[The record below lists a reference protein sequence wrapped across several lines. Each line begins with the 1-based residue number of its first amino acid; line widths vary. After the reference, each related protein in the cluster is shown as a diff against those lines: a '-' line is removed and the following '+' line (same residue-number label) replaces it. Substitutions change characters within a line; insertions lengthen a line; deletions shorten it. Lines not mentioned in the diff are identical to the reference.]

1 LASSTLQKR
10 HTVALRPHPKVKHHS
25 ELCARSRHHTLQG
38 PSRGSISDVAP
49 SPHPRRPTRASA
61 VSSTLQRYGL
71 ALLSVG
77 AAVLLMHALSVF
89 SADTRPALL
98 VAIAVSAL
106 YGGLGPGL
114 LALALAGLVTHDP
127 VALIAGAALAG
138 VCATF
143 RRGRSSAPPLQGAS
157 AGEASAGGEETVPEP
172 TANRFERLEAAPA
185 GFSPE
190 VARVAPA
197 FAELTIEATWRFHHE
212 QPLDITLPEDEQ
224 VEHLYLYSVLAE
236 CNDAFARMYGFRAA
250 ADVIGTRL
258 VVFLPPSKPENV
270 AYLRSFIRSGYRLE
284 DAESHE
290 IDRYGNAKY
299 FVNNLVGIFE
309 RGQLVGAWGTQ
320 RDVTETKRTGDPQ
333 EYLSRVHS
341 TKSSSQ

>member
-1 LASSTLQKR
+1 VASSR
-10 HTVALRPHPKVKHHS
+10 HPH
-25 ELCARSRHHTLQG
+25 
-38 PSRGSISDVAP
+38 GS
-49 SPHPRRPTRASA
+49 TRASA
-61 VSSTLQRYGL
+61 LSSILQRYGL

-77 AAVLLMHALSVF
+77 AAALVMHALNLLG
-89 SADTRPALL
+89 ADARPALL
-98 VAIAVSAL
+98 VAITVSAL

-114 LALALAGLVTHDP
+114 LALALSGLIAPDP
-127 VALIAGAALAG
+127 VILIAGATLAG

-143 RRGRSSAPPLQGAS
+143 RRARSNALPVQGPSAV
-157 AGEASAGGEETVPEP
+157 GEAVLNPP
-172 TANRFERLEAAPA
+172 ANRFEHLEAAPA

-190 VARVAPA
+190 AARVVPA
-197 FAELTIEATWRFHHE
+197 FAELTTEATWRFHHE

-250 ADVIGTRL
+250 VDVIGTRL
-258 VVFLPPSKPENV
+258 VVFLPPSNLENV
-270 AYLRSFIRSGYRLE
+270 AYLRGFIRSGYRLE

-320 RDVTETKRTGDPQ
+320 RDVTERKGAGNPQ